1 MEILC
6 PLHPPPPSFLKGHL
20 GFSQTCQ
27 NISVTALLPP
37 APGTASFPLNTY
49 QVIQHMATQIH
60 NGCRL
65 TGEMGWLK
73 QQRNT
78 FFSQVSFN
86 HSQVFSVQHHSYK
99 LVGPSLKNLRCIHLV
114 VWKEHL
120 RKALR
125 NDQFPK
131 HKSDWYSF
139 MLNNLLASAK
149 K

>member
-99 LVGPSLKNLRCIHLV
+99 LVGPSLKNSGAYIL
-114 VWKEHL
+114 W
-120 RKALR
+120 
-125 NDQFPK
+125 FG
-131 HKSDWYSF
+131 KSTWEKPSEMTSF
-139 MLNNLLASAK
+139 LNIKVTGTLSC
-149 K
+149 